1 VFPIKRAMDPD
12 GEGIVDEK
20 DVGRF
25 LKARA
30 GDHFMCQFQC
40 DLCHFRNIQR
50 RNPVVGNIKD
60 SLSLRCIWRATWMPC
75 GLGSPQKFVE
85 T

>member
-1 VFPIKRAMDPD
+1 MFPIKRVMDPD
-12 GEGIVDEK
+12 GEGIEDVK

-30 GDHFMCQFQC
+30 GNHFMCQFQC

-50 RNPVVGNIKD
+50 RGLVVGSVKH
-60 SLSLRCIWRATWMPC
+60 SLSLRCIQRANLDTSYV
-75 GLGSPQKFVE
+75 G
-85 T
+85 